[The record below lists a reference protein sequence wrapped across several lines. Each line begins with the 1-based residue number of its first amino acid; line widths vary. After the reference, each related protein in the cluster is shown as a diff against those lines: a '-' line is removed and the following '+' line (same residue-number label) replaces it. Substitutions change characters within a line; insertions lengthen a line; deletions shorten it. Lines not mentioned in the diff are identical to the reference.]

1 MVIGTIRKKW
11 YICILM
17 YITYLDSNMPYLE
30 SNIPSKIFYSFLGAM
45 SKLLLL
51 FYSTSAELVSEIVCQ
66 SVCLLVRIFDQLFFK
81 NDWIFFCDTL
91 QEVLIFAKLSLSPR
105 EEDIL
110 GYFLPSLVHLV
121 FFYVPLFLENR
132 SIFFHE
138 ILYRYSLGLSL
149 YFFDWPK
156 SFSFENTRTLTKP
169 FRNN

>member
-30 SNIPSKIFYSFLGAM
+30 SNISSKIFYSLLGAM

-110 GYFLPSLVHLV
+110 GYFLPSLMHLV

-138 ILYRYSLGLSL
+138 ICTDILWGFHYT
-149 YFFDWPK
+149 FWIEP
-156 SFSFENTRTLTKP
+156 NP
-169 FRNN
+169 FPSKTPER